1 MVFVQYSILMLTLKA
16 GKGAL
21 SCEYDAADAGADDGA
36 DFDVGLAVSLL
47 FLPILV
53 LVRYFVVVVVRFVP

>member
-1 MVFVQYSILMLTLKA
+1 MYSFLFKLNLTA

-21 SCEYDAADAGADDGA
+21 SCEYDAADAGVDADVDA
-36 DFDVGLAVSLL
+36 GLAVSLL

-53 LVRYFVVVVVRFVP
+53 LVRNFAVVVVRFVP